1 MCSEER
7 VREILREELSRM
19 LTSMNNEAVYL
30 AGVSDAEDSATCNVI
45 GRVARMVNSEMQ
57 S

>member
-30 AGVSDAEDSATCNVI
+30 AGMSDVEDSATYNMI